1 MGKGKG
7 KKRKASKRPVRQ
19 LDAKVAYWLARA
31 PEVRGLR
38 RPATRMRVA
47 ALMQRIDPKRLAASQ
62 DEAAMAET
70 VADIDELLAAAAGP
84 EYTDW
89 IEQVPFEDG
98 LQIEVLIEYFNAKVF
113 PDLGKG
119 LTSPN

>member
-70 VADIDELLAAAAGP
+70 VADIDELLAAAA
-84 EYTDW
+84 
-89 IEQVPFEDG
+89 
-98 LQIEVLIEYFNAKVF
+98 
-113 PDLGKG
+113 
-119 LTSPN
+119 